1 MLALIAALALAQSPD
16 SAAIHRSALVVDT
29 HADTTGR
36 MLDEAFDLAE
46 EAPLSEGHLD
56 LAKVRAG
63 NLGAQF
69 FSIWVDPDEY
79 RGRYAQRALA
89 MIDAVHRAVEKH
101 PGRLALCTTAAEV
114 EAARAQD
121 KLAALIGMEGG
132 HAIEND
138 LALLRAYHRLGVRYL
153 TLTWNNT
160 NEWADAC
167 CDAGKPKVK
176 RHGGLTDRGRE
187 VVREMNRLGMI
198 VDVSHVSDDTA
209 RAALAVSRAP
219 VIASHSCARALMD
232 NPRNMPDDVLRA
244 VAAGGGVIHV
254 TFVAS
259 FLSAETRKA
268 YDGRRKRWNAEGIPA
283 VKAKMGKADPVALER
298 EMNRAW
304 RASGQGVPR
313 PPLSALIDHIDHV
326 VKVAGIDHVGL
337 GSDFDGTH
345 LLPEGLDSVADL
357 PKITAALVAR
367 GYSEKQIHQILGGNL
382 MRVLRK
388 VEEVAR
394 APAP

>member
-16 SAAIHRSALVVDT
+16 AAAIHRSALVVDT

-56 LAKVRAG
+56 LAKARAG

-101 PGRLALCTTAAEV
+101 PDRLALCTTAAEV
-114 EAARAQD
+114 EAARAQG

-167 CDAGKPKVK
+167 CDAGKTKVK
-176 RHGGLTDRGRE
+176 RHGGLNDRGRE

-198 VDVSHVSDDTA
+198 VDVSHVSDDT
-209 RAALAVSRAP
+209 V
-219 VIASHSCARALMD
+219 
-232 NPRNMPDDVLRA
+232 
-244 VAAGGGVIHV
+244 
-254 TFVAS
+254 
-259 FLSAETRKA
+259 
-268 YDGRRKRWNAEGIPA
+268 
-283 VKAKMGKADPVALER
+283 
-298 EMNRAW
+298 
-304 RASGQGVPR
+304 
-313 PPLSALIDHIDHV
+313 
-326 VKVAGIDHVGL
+326 
-337 GSDFDGTH
+337 
-345 LLPEGLDSVADL
+345 
-357 PKITAALVAR
+357 
-367 GYSEKQIHQILGGNL
+367 
-382 MRVLRK
+382 
-388 VEEVAR
+388 
-394 APAP
+394 